1 MYSFKKLG
9 YDNYQEHLDSPLWAR
24 IRKRVFVKY
33 GGKCA
38 VCKKKA
44 QQVHH
49 RSYALKVMKGDDIEP
64 LIALCIKHHHEIEF
78 ITVGKKK
85 GQKRKKGK
93 VNKIL
98 DRLLLKNETK
108 KKKNKKPKQ
117 KVKGSKKSERK
128 KRNKREIK
136 EKRRVGKEKRKIERA
151 IKKEQEEKRRA
162 ERIERGKTVSKRLR
176 EVKERMADIHFS
188 KYL

>member
-9 YDNYQEHLDSPLWAR
+9 YDNYQEYLDSPLWAR

-49 RSYALKVMKGDDIEP
+49 RSYALKVMKGSDIEP
-64 LIALCIKHHHEIEF
+64 LIALCTKHHHEIEF

-98 DRLLLKNETK
+98 DRLLKNETK